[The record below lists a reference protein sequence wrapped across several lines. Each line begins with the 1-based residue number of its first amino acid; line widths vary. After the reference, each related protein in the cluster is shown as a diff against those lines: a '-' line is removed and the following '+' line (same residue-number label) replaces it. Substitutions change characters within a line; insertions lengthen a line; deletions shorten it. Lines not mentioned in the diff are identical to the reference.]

1 MQLLTKNILLKF
13 VVLFF
18 TSFFI
23 STGTFAQV
31 YISNVSESD
40 LESLVKEIGAN
51 FHQFSLVKANS
62 LEQPY
67 ELGFISGG
75 TNSSTLNRL
84 AGGSTLKSIP
94 HGALFGAGYFANGLT
109 AEVSVLPPTTAQEV
123 KLTSYKAG
131 LKWTANSFFENL
143 PVTISL
149 MGFAGSSKVNWQQP
163 ISSINTDMEYS
174 QNFLGLNSQVAY
186 KYLIFEPYAVIG
198 FSNNDGKV
206 TASGT
211 ASIFNSS
218 FTASSSAGKKV
229 NSVNYAAGLNINQ
242 KSLSVGLE
250 IGSYYDTQVNSI
262 KVSSMF

>member
-1 MQLLTKNILLKF
+1 MKLSIRNIFFKF

-18 TSFFI
+18 TSFFLGA
-23 STGTFAQV
+23 SAFAQV
-31 YISNVSESD
+31 SISNVSESD

-67 ELGFISGG
+67 EFGIISGG
-75 TNSSTLNRL
+75 TNSTTLNRL

-131 LKWTANSFFENL
+131 LKWTANSIFENL
-143 PVTISL
+143 PVTISV
-149 MGFAGSSKVNWQQP
+149 MGFAGSSKVNWQQS

-206 TASGT
+206 MASGA

-218 FTASSSAGKKV
+218 FTTSSSAEKKV
-229 NSVNYAAGLNINQ
+229 SGLNYSAGLNVTQ

-250 IGSYYDTQVNSI
+250 IGSYYDIQVNSI
-262 KVSSMF
+262 KVSAMF